1 MKKVLRNIQMVYYAI
16 YIAAIA
22 AAASGYAL
30 MNSDLRIDPQSEA
43 GIAINSMLIVLIIG
57 AVPLSLWLFNRNTK
71 KWAQLADVH
80 EKLAKYQKG
89 AIVRLL
95 VMGVGLVLGVIFF
108 YVLGLQSMI
117 FSAGISAIGVFFC
130 KPAEVKIVAEL
141 ELEEYPE

>member
-1 MKKVLRNIQMVYYAI
+1 MKKVLRNIQMAYYAI

-57 AVPLSLWLFNRNTK
+57 AVPLSLWLFSRNTK

-89 AIVRLL
+89 AIIRLL

-117 FSAGISAIGVFFC
+117 FCAGISAIGVFFC

-141 ELEEYPE
+141 ELEDYPD

>member
-30 MNSDLRIDPQSEA
+30 MNANLRIDPQSEA

-57 AVPLSLWLFNRNTK
+57 AVPLSLWLFSRNTK

-80 EKLAKYQKG
+80 EKLAKYQ
-89 AIVRLL
+89 
-95 VMGVGLVLGVIFF
+95 
-108 YVLGLQSMI
+108 
-117 FSAGISAIGVFFC
+117 
-130 KPAEVKIVAEL
+130 
-141 ELEEYPE
+141 